1 MVALFD
7 HEASQSLRSRV
18 NRQRYLSSGVRPCGN
33 GLAPGVGVLTSLVGG
48 IGFAPFWRSKQ
59 ERQSLWPIK
68 AHGHGR
74 RSIYARGPAREAKTS
89 RSTQAFR
96 DFQCVQGQWESR
108 TTLFPPLSGVFPR
121 LPAAL
126 FISAG
131 QSVKVTVARSPQAPH
146 LENGTQNTIDCATL
160 MNKGF
165 ESIEIMN
172 LFGLKRSK

>member
-1 MVALFD
+1 MAGAQFM
-7 HEASQSLRSRV
+7 
-18 NRQRYLSSGVRPCGN
+18 
-33 GLAPGVGVLTSLVGG
+33 
-48 IGFAPFWRSKQ
+48 
-59 ERQSLWPIK
+59 
-68 AHGHGR
+68 
-74 RSIYARGPAREAKTS
+74 REAQRGRQNHPGRLRPS
-89 RSTQAFR
+89 AI
-96 DFQCVQGQWESR
+96 FQCVQGQWESR